1 MKEEHICCLGNVFGV
16 PVSNDK
22 MELFIPE
29 EGCEMSI
36 PRILQEDKG
45 QNKGQKVKHNW
56 IKLKVTRLRLFWG
69 GHTNCFLFLWMSFS
83 NFWNVFSYDFY
94 GSESIELSN
103 FIFHNCKK
111 RGAVSEIFFLS

>member
-36 PRILQEDKG
+36 PRILQEDKV
-45 QNKGQKVKHNW
+45 QIRVKRSNKTK
-56 IKLKVTRLRLFWG
+56 
-69 GHTNCFLFLWMSFS
+69 S
-83 NFWNVFSYDFY
+83 N
-94 GSESIELSN
+94 
-103 FIFHNCKK
+103 
-111 RGAVSEIFFLS
+111 

>member
-45 QNKGQKVKHNW
+45 QSKGQKVKHN
-56 IKLKVTRLRLFWG
+56 
-69 GHTNCFLFLWMSFS
+69 
-83 NFWNVFSYDFY
+83 
-94 GSESIELSN
+94 
-103 FIFHNCKK
+103 
-111 RGAVSEIFFLS
+111 